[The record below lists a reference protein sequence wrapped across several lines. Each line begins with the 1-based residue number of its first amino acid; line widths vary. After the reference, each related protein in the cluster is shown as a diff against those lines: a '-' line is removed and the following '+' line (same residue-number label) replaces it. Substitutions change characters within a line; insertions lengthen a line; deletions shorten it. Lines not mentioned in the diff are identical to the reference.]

1 MTIIDQSVAKE
12 NYRDIRAVYETLR
25 HDETNAYLA
34 LGWCL
39 LKILVKDDEGQ
50 CVGFLL
56 GWPRPESPRRPKYDE
71 KVRRFFIEDAE
82 PRKYFTED
90 ETSA

>member
-1 MTIIDQSVAKE
+1 MTITKEPEAKE
-12 NYRDIRAVYETLR
+12 NYRDIRAVYQTLR

-50 CVGFLL
+50 YVGFLL
-56 GWPRPESPRRPKYDE
+56 GWPLREPPRRPKYDE
-71 KVRRFFIEDAE
+71 TVRRFFIDDTE
-82 PRKYFTED
+82 PRKYFTDD
-90 ETSA
+90 ENSA